1 MKEEEEKL
9 HLEQQQLQHYDV
21 YYYTK
26 KNLRNSL
33 FYYYKVDCWIWEWER
48 DYGRNIMWI
57 PVILIEHF
65 FLLPSKLKSKKS
77 KNQFFF
83 EKKKKLFCF
92 FLLPLSECNCNARWN
107 CCEQRRIK
115 NFLWRNTLPRAI
127 DGIKLITL
135 ILRGAWIILFLNH
148 FFQ

>member
-1 MKEEEEKL
+1 MMSTTTLKKKSAKFIIL
-9 HLEQQQLQHYDV
+9 LLQGWLL
-21 YYYTK
+21 
-26 KNLRNSL
+26 NLRMRERLWTKHYVNSCDTDRTL
-33 FYYYKVDCWIWEWER
+33 FPPPLEA
-48 DYGRNIMWI
+48 
-57 PVILIEHF
+57 
-65 FLLPSKLKSKKS
+65 KKQ
-77 KNQFFF
+77 KNQKIKFFW
-83 EKKKKLFCF
+83 KKKLFCF